1 MTIQFDVQADVVNIL
16 SDCPQQSD
24 IFLVDTN
31 VWVWQTYPN
40 ARTSSRTAP
49 TKIREYG
56 AYLKAARQNGATLTY
71 SGLTLAELAHVI
83 ESTERKIYNKKNNFT
98 KQNGLERTIK
108 EFRHNYPSER
118 SKVVKLLQTA
128 WMEIQSLALPLDE
141 LTIDESTT
149 NTALSRFQTQAL
161 DGYDLFII
169 EAIHKANPGQVK
181 VLTDDMDYATVPNI
195 QLFTSNIQV
204 IKLAEAQGKLLRR

>member
-16 SDCPQQSD
+16 SDRPQQSD

-40 ARTSSRTAP
+40 AKTSSRTAP

-56 AYLKAARQNGATLTY
+56 AYLKAARQNGATLAY

-83 ESTERKIYNKKNNFT
+83 ERTECDIYNKKNNFT
-98 KQNGLERTIK
+98 KQNGLEVKTK
-108 EFRHNYPSER
+108 EFRHNYPHER
-118 SKVVKLLQTA
+118 DKVVKLVQTA
-128 WMEIQSLALPLDE
+128 WMQIQYFAVPLDE

-149 NTALSRFQTQAL
+149 NAALARFQTQAL
-161 DGYDLFII
+161 DGYDLFIL

-181 VLTDDMDYATVPNI
+181 VLTDDGDYATVPNI

-204 IKLAEAQGKLLRR
+204 IELAKAQCKLLRR

>member
-1 MTIQFDVQADVVNIL
+1 MMINFNVKAEVIDIV
-16 SDCPQQSD
+16 SDRPQRSD

-31 VWVWQTYPN
+31 VWIWQTYPN
-40 ARTSSRTAP
+40 AKNSS
-49 TKIREYG
+49 KIREYG
-56 AYLKAARQNGATLTY
+56 AYLKAVRQNGSTLAY
-71 SGLTLAELAHVI
+71 SGLVLAELAHVI
-83 ESTERKIYNKKNNFT
+83 ERTECEIYNKRNNFT
-98 KQNGLERTIK
+98 KENKLEVKAK

-128 WMEIQSLALPLDE
+128 WMQIQDFAVPLNE

-149 NTALSRFQTQAL
+149 NAALARFQTQAL
-161 DGYDLFII
+161 DGYDLFIL

-181 VLTDDMDYATVPNI
+181 VITDDMDYATVPNI

-204 IKLAEAQGKLLRR
+204 IKLAKAQGKLLRR

>member
-1 MTIQFDVQADVVNIL
+1 MTIDLNVEAQVIDIV
-16 SDCPQQSD
+16 SDRPQRSD

-31 VWVWQTYPN
+31 VWVLQTYPN
-40 ARTSSRTAP
+40 AKNSS
-49 TKIREYG
+49 KIREYG
-56 AYLKAARQNGATLTY
+56 AYLKAARQNGATLAY

-83 ESTERKIYNKKNNFT
+83 ERTECDIYNKKNNFT

-108 EFRHNYPSER
+108 EFRHKYPNER
-118 SKVVKLLQTA
+118 AKVVNLVQTA
-128 WMEIQSLALPLDE
+128 WMQIQDFAVPLNE

-149 NTALSRFQTQAL
+149 NAALARFQTQAL
-161 DGYDLFII
+161 DGYDLFIL

-181 VLTDDMDYATVPNI
+181 VLTDDGDYATVPNI

-204 IKLAEAQGKLLRR
+204 IKLAKAQCKLLRR

>member
-1 MTIQFDVQADVVNIL
+1 MMIQFDVQAEIIDIL
-16 SDCPQQSD
+16 SDRPQQSD

-31 VWVWQTYPN
+31 VWVFQTDSNPG
-40 ARTSSRTAP
+40 TSPRTAP
-49 TKIREYG
+49 YG
-56 AYLKAARQNGATLTY
+56 AYLKAARQKGSTPAY

-83 ESTERKIYNKKNNFT
+83 ERTEYEIYKKAHE
-98 KQNGLERTIK
+98 LELTIK

-118 SKVVKLLQTA
+118 SKVVNLLQTA
-128 WMEIQSLALPLDE
+128 WMEIQSLAVPLEE

-149 NTALSRFQTQAL
+149 NAALARFQTQAL
-161 DGYDLFII
+161 DGYDLFML

-181 VLTDDMDYATVPNI
+181 ILTDDMDYATVPNI

-204 IKLAEAQGKLLRR
+204 IKLAKAQNKLLRR

>member
-1 MTIQFDVQADVVNIL
+1 MTIDLKVEAQVIDIV
-16 SDCPQQSD
+16 SDRPQRSD

-31 VWVWQTYPN
+31 VWILQTYPN
-40 ARTSSRTAP
+40 AKNSS
-49 TKIREYG
+49 KIREYG
-56 AYLKAARQNGATLTY
+56 AYLKAARQNGATLAY

-83 ESTERKIYNKKNNFT
+83 ERTECDIYNERNNFT

-108 EFRHNYPSER
+108 EFRHKYPNER
-118 SKVVKLLQTA
+118 AKVVNLVQTA
-128 WMEIQSLALPLDE
+128 WMQIQDFAVPLDE

-149 NTALSRFQTQAL
+149 NAALARFKTQAL
-161 DGYDLFII
+161 DGYDLFML
-169 EAIHKANPGQVK
+169 EAIHKASPGKVK

-204 IKLAEAQGKLLRR
+204 IKLAKAQNKLLRR

>member
-1 MTIQFDVQADVVNIL
+1 MTIQFDVQAEVVDIL
-16 SDCPQQSD
+16 SDRPQRSD

-56 AYLKAARQNGATLTY
+56 AYLKAARENDATLSY

-83 ESTERKIYNKKNNFT
+83 ESTECDVYNKKNNFT
-98 KQNGLERTIK
+98 KENGLALKTK
-108 EFRHNYPSER
+108 EFRHNYPNER
-118 SKVVKLLQTA
+118 AKVVNLLQIA
-128 WMEIQSLALPLDE
+128 WMQIQDLAVPLDE

-149 NTALSRFQTQAL
+149 NAALARFQTQAL
-161 DGYDLFII
+161 DG
-169 EAIHKANPGQVK
+169 
-181 VLTDDMDYATVPNI
+181 
-195 QLFTSNIQV
+195 
-204 IKLAEAQGKLLRR
+204 